1 MERRDAAAMPV
12 APDRGATREDQS
24 EQQDEKHDE
33 DSSDHLAANRAE
45 GVPRPKVSYNA
56 YNTRASTRI
65 GEWSDIRR
73 RGVTSAVE
81 WSDIRRQAC

>member
-33 DSSDHLAANRAE
+33 KHDEDSSDHLAANRAE
-45 GVPRPKVSYNA
+45 GVPRPKVS
-56 YNTRASTRI
+56 
-65 GEWSDIRR
+65 
-73 RGVTSAVE
+73 
-81 WSDIRRQAC
+81 